1 MRSFISAVI
10 IGFFMIFGSILY
22 TNHIQKISDEL
33 IRCNSVVFQLV
44 SEEKFSDADKII
56 DMMCSYIDD
65 KKIILAA
72 TGNHEEIDKIEIYIT
87 ELKQYNCYMYKADAV
102 ARIKVLDFLFEHLPK
117 NYKLRP
123 ENIL

>member
-1 MRSFISAVI
+1 MRSFISAVA
-10 IGFFMIFGSILY
+10 IGIALICGSILY

-33 IRCNSVVFQLV
+33 IRCNSVVYRLI
-44 SEEKFSDADKII
+44 SEDKFSEADQVIQ
-56 DMMCSYIDD
+56 MMCSYIDD

-72 TGNHEEIDKIEIYIT
+72 TGNHEEIDKIEINIA
-87 ELKQYNCYMYKADAV
+87 ELMQYNNYEFKADAA
-102 ARIKVLDFLFEHLPK
+102 ARTKVLYILFEHLPK